1 MKLVKVE
8 LKLDSRLVDR
18 VYRFAVSDSGN
29 IVDRIDAQEMIES
42 DLGHAALLQIVQQ
55 MHQAALDETTK
66 KEVAA

>member
-18 VYRFAVSDSGN
+18 VYKFAIADDGN
-29 IVDRIDAQEMIES
+29 IIDRIDAQEMIES

-55 MHQAALDETTK
+55 MHQAALDEAAK